1 MLKERIM
8 YILSGVKAEEDG
20 QTSDAHVPRSS
31 EEQTVYLRYVLIP
44 EDILKK
50 IKA

>member
-1 MLKERIM
+1 MLKKRIM

-20 QTSDAHVPRSS
+20 QTSDAHVPSSS